1 MILKSPAPVG
11 LVDLLKVNRFR
22 TVRDS
27 ASRGIARHLSCS
39 GLVLPTRCSE
49 RACSMA
55 GGVVGVAV
63 GRLGG
68 GLVTW
73 CRPAI
78 ARGRYGHI
86 LYNGEATI
94 IASGFSIIQ
103 WLQRPLAIAG
113 RHCGHIQLRS
123 VFHGAVV

>member
-1 MILKSPAPVG
+1 MILKPPAPVG

-39 GLVLPTRCSE
+39 GLVPPTRCSE

-68 GLVTW
+68 GLV
-73 CRPAI
+73 
-78 ARGRYGHI
+78 
-86 LYNGEATI
+86 
-94 IASGFSIIQ
+94 
-103 WLQRPLAIAG
+103 
-113 RHCGHIQLRS
+113 
-123 VFHGAVV
+123 